1 MRFGKTL
8 KASIYL
14 PWKDQYFEYAK
25 LKGLLRED
33 GPEDKNVPWTEDDE
47 SRFCEEVLNVQ
58 LEKVATFQETTLK
71 QLEQRATAAGE
82 KIRSLNTKADNEKGD
97 IISRFKEVEKGLESI
112 TNETKELKKYSS
124 INYTAA
130 IKIVKKHDRKR
141 GNRYKIRPMLQ
152 IALSKRP
159 FNSEQAYAPLLNR
172 LSMMYFI
179 IQQNFEENADPY
191 PSMSD
196 APVPSQNGETYT
208 AYKCKSYLVCN
219 AQQALKVASSR
230 GHSVLVLC
238 SRGLILKVY
247 SWY

>member
-8 KASIYL
+8 KASIYP

-25 LKGLLRED
+25 LKSLLRED
-33 GPEDKNVPWTEDDE
+33 GPEEEGKPWTEEDE

-58 LEKVATFQETTLK
+58 LEKVAAFQEATLK

-82 KIRSLNTKADNEKGD
+82 KLRDIAIEEGKQKGD
-97 IISRFKEVEKGLESI
+97 ITIGRFKEVEKELESI
-112 TNETKELKKYSS
+112 TNATKELKKFSS

-159 FNSEQAYAPLLNR
+159 FNSEQAYDPLLNK
-172 LSMMYFI
+172 LSMMYFV
-179 IQQNFEENADPY
+179 IQQNLEENAEQYHVSTPDTQ
-191 PSMSD
+191 
-196 APVPSQNGETYT
+196 VPSQNGEKYT
-208 AYKCKSYLVCN
+208 AYKCEWHVRNIS
-219 AQQALKVASSR
+219 
-230 GHSVLVLC
+230 
-238 SRGLILKVY
+238 
-247 SWY
+247 